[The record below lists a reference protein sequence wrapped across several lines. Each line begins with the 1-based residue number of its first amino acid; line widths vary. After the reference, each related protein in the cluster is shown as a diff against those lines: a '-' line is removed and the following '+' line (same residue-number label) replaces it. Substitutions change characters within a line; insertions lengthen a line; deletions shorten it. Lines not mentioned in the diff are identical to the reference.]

1 MSVEYHNRTGRD
13 PGRMTIPQ
21 LRFAMG
27 VFREQDRLQ
36 RLDMAHAVSAAI
48 SAAFGNQK
56 AFDSL

>member
-1 MSVEYHNRTGRD
+1 MSVEYRNRTGRD

-27 VFREQDRLQ
+27 VIREQDRLQ